1 MSTSPSVRSRVPWL
15 RLALLILAMGVLL
28 SHVVTTML
36 LPTRHPTLSDR
47 RRAEQEQFVAA
58 RRARLAQLLADGDG
72 CHPAI
77 AHELAKALVFD
88 GQSAHDYAADYERRC
103 GADPVIEHWAA
114 APIPKAT
121 LASAR

>member
-1 MSTSPSVRSRVPWL
+1 MSKPSVRSRVPWF
-15 RLALLILAMGVLL
+15 RLALIIFAMSVML
-28 SHVVTTML
+28 SRVVETML

-47 RRAEQEQFVAA
+47 RRADQEKFIAA
-58 RRARLAQLLADGDG
+58 RRARLAQLLAEGDG

-88 GQSAHDYAADYERRC
+88 GKSARDYAADYERRC

-114 APIPKAT
+114 APIV
-121 LASAR
+121 SAR

>member
-1 MSTSPSVRSRVPWL
+1 MSDSPSVRARVPWL
-15 RLALLILAMGVLL
+15 RLAVLLLAMGVML
-28 SHVVTTML
+28 SRVVQTML

-47 RRAEQEQFVAA
+47 QRAEQAQAIAA
-58 RRARLAQLLADGDG
+58 RRARLAKLLADGDG

-88 GQSAHDYAADYERRC
+88 GQSARDYAADYERRC
-103 GADPVIEHWAA
+103 GEDPVIEHWAA

-121 LASAR
+121 IASAR